1 MFPFF
6 KKEESTPPA
15 DVKTIRDALLTFIK
29 EQLSKAEG
37 GEGGNIKGLQLFLA
51 PSDEEKHLYESA
63 VYWENENKFKEEEV
77 QKIAD
82 DYAIDLPADWSM
94 EILFTPDIPQQATK
108 ANGMQVGLFVKTT
121 KQSLRKEAKATI
133 QVLLGTAEQ
142 GAYAITSADPKIYIG
157 REKKVQTRDGFYRVN
172 TIAFPVD
179 TGDEANKFISR
190 QHAHIEWDGESGHF
204 LLFADEG
211 GLPPRNKVK
220 VRSATGDV
228 VKLQTDRVGHQLRE
242 GDQIMLGDGALL
254 GFSYQKEI

>member
-6 KKEESTPPA
+6 KKESNPQPV

-37 GEGGNIKGLQLFLA
+37 GEGGNIKGLQLFIA
-51 PSDEEKHLYESA
+51 CPEEDKHLYESA
-63 VYWENENKFKEEEV
+63 VYWEEEGKFKEEEV

-82 DYAIDLPADWSM
+82 DYAINLPQDWTM
-94 EILFTPDIPQQATK
+94 EIVFTPDIPEQAVK
-108 ANGMQVGLFVKTT
+108 APHIHSGLFVKTT
-121 KQSLRKEAKATI
+121 KQSLRKEATATI
-133 QVLLGTAEQ
+133 TVLTGTAEKETYPISSN
-142 GAYAITSADPKIYIG
+142 GSKVYIG
-157 REKKVQTRDGFYRVN
+157 RDKKVQTRDGFYRVN
-172 TIAFPVD
+172 NIAFPAD
-179 TGDEANKFISR
+179 SGDEANKFISR
-190 QHAHIEWDGESGHF
+190 QHAHIEWDGDSGHF

-228 VKLQTDRVGHQLRE
+228 VKLQTDRVGHQLQE

-254 GFSYQKEI
+254 AFSYQKEI